1 MQYLVKKSTVCSLQS
16 AVCKCKT
23 PISKAGAD
31 VVRAITSLTVQ
42 TANSVADSSH
52 ITAPCA
58 RKRII
63 AMNLPTFKLLSTAS
77 F

>member
-1 MQYLVKKSTVCSLQS
+1 MNTLESRFLCRYLFLIQLSINERICVQ
-16 AVCKCKT
+16 
-23 PISKAGAD
+23 
-31 VVRAITSLTVQ
+31 Q

-63 AMNLPTFKLLSTAS
+63 AMNLPTFKSLSTVS